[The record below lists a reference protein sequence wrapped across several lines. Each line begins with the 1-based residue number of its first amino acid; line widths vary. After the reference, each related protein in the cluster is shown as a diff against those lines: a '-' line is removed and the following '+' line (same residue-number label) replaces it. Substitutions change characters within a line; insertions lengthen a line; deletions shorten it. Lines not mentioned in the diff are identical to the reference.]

1 MESTDSII
9 RKSTR
14 TKLQKKEIKPEMIVH
29 EGTVTTFD
37 NPLVKYI
44 NVKKN
49 FGKLQVLKGIDLEVG
64 YGEKLTIIGSSGS
77 GKTTLIRMLMTLEKP
92 SSGSIEIEGESLWTM
107 KKNNR
112 VVPADE
118 AHLRKMRSKVG
129 MVFQQ
134 YNLFPHMTVLE
145 NCTIAPIKVKGVDP
159 EEAKEQ
165 AIEMLKRVKLADK
178 INYYPNQ
185 LSGGQKQRVA
195 IARAILMRPKILLFD
210 EVTSAL
216 DPEMVGEVLN
226 VLNEIAQEEKEMA
239 MIFVTHE
246 MDFAREISDRIIFI
260 NEGYILEQGKPESIL
275 NDPKS
280 ERLKSFLSRF
290 KENHNF

>member
-1 MESTDSII
+1 MENTALII
-9 RKSTR
+9 EKVRKSR
-14 TKLQKKEIKPEMIVH
+14 VKKEVVKPEMIVH

-92 SSGSIEIEGESLWTM
+92 SSGIIEIEGESLWTM
-107 KKNNR
+107 KKNGKT
-112 VVPADE
+112 VPADE

-145 NCTIAPIKVKGVDP
+145 NCTIAPIKVKGIDP

-165 AIEMLKRVKLADK
+165 AIQMLKRVKMADK
-178 INYYPNQ
+178 INYYPSQ

-195 IARAILMRPKILLFD
+195 IARAVLMRPKILLLD

-246 MDFAREISDRIIFI
+246 LDFAREISDRIIFI
-260 NEGYILEQGKPESIL
+260 NEGYILEQGPPESIL

-280 ERLKSFLSRF
+280 ERLQAFLSRF
-290 KENHNF
+290 KEHHSS

>member
-1 MESTDSII
+1 
-9 RKSTR
+9 
-14 TKLQKKEIKPEMIVH
+14 MIVH
-29 EGTVTTFD
+29 EGTITNFD

-49 FGKLQVLKGIDLEVG
+49 FGKLQVLKGVDLEVG

-92 SSGSIEIEGESLWTM
+92 SSGIIEIEGESLWTIQNNS
-107 KKNNR
+107 KNL
-112 VVPADE
+112 PADE
-118 AHLRKMRSKVG
+118 AHLKKMRSKVG

-134 YNLFPHMTVLE
+134 YNLFPHMTVLD

-165 AIEMLKRVKLADK
+165 AIQMLKRVKMSDK
-178 INYYPNQ
+178 INNYPNQ
-185 LSGGQKQRVA
+185 LSGGQKQRIA
-195 IARAILMRPKILLFD
+195 IARAVLMRPKILLLD

-216 DPEMVGEVLN
+216 DPEMVGDVLN
-226 VLNEIAQEEKEMA
+226 VLNEIAQEEKDMT

-246 MDFAREISDRIIFI
+246 LDFAREISDRIIFI

-280 ERLKSFLSRF
+280 ERLQAFLSRF
-290 KENHNF
+290 KENRNL

>member
-1 MESTDSII
+1 MESADLII
-9 RKSTR
+9 KTARKS
-14 TKLQKKEIKPEMIVH
+14 KIQKKDIKPEMIVH
-29 EGTVTTFD
+29 EGTLTTFD

-49 FGKLQVLKGIDLEVG
+49 FGELQVLKGIDLEVG

-92 SSGSIEIEGESLWTM
+92 SSGIMEIEGESLWTM
-107 KKNNR
+107 KKNGKT
-112 VVPADE
+112 VPADE

-134 YNLFPHMTVLE
+134 YNLFPHMTVLD
-145 NCTIAPIKVKGVDP
+145 NCTIAPIKVKGMDP

-165 AIEMLKRVKLADK
+165 AIQMLKRVKMSDK

-195 IARAILMRPKILLFD
+195 IARAVLMRPKILLLD

-226 VLNEIAQEEKEMA
+226 VLNEIAQEEKEMT

-246 MDFAREISDRIIFI
+246 LDFAREISDRIIFI

-280 ERLKSFLSRF
+280 ERLQAFLSRF
-290 KENHNF
+290 KENRNL

>member
-1 MESTDSII
+1 MESADLII
-9 RKSTR
+9 KTTRKS
-14 TKLQKKEIKPEMIVH
+14 KIQKKDIKPEMIVH
-29 EGTVTTFD
+29 EGTITSFD

-92 SSGSIEIEGESLWTM
+92 SSGIIEIEGESLWTM
-107 KKNNR
+107 KKNGKT
-112 VVPADE
+112 VPADE
-118 AHLRKMRSKVG
+118 THLRKMRSKVG

-134 YNLFPHMTVLE
+134 YNLFPHMTVLD

-165 AIEMLKRVKLADK
+165 AIQMLKRVKMADK

-195 IARAILMRPKILLFD
+195 IARAVLMRPKILLLD

-216 DPEMVGEVLN
+216 APEMVGEVLN

-246 MDFAREISDRIIFI
+246 LDFAREISDRIIFI

-280 ERLKSFLSRF
+280 ERLQAFLSRF
-290 KENHNF
+290 KENRNL